1 MADTLEAAIEFV
13 LRAGM
18 PCPVDRTYTAL
29 ANVLGAVTSP
39 AIDVAIITVNYDICA
54 DIAIYS
60 AGRRPYYCLDPS
72 VGAGPD
78 EIALA
83 KLHGSLN
90 WHGCTGVG
98 CGYVNAEPHI
108 DEAAPVRLEHEPEG
122 SRVHMTFRSWYTPT
136 THKCGHDEQQP
147 LIVPPVENKSH
158 YYGDMRVVWNRAESE
173 LRGAEQLLIAGY
185 SFRSID
191 LAVNNLLLASLA
203 ARPIRVMIADPLQE
217 VRERIAGQL
226 AAANPRVRIE
236 EQLSA
241 ELALESLSL

>member
-29 ANVLGAVTSP
+29 ANVLGTVTSP

-54 DIAIYS
+54 
-60 AGRRPYYCLDPS
+60 
-72 VGAGPD
+72 
-78 EIALA
+78 
-83 KLHGSLN
+83 
-90 WHGCTGVG
+90 
-98 CGYVNAEPHI
+98 
-108 DEAAPVRLEHEPEG
+108 
-122 SRVHMTFRSWYTPT
+122 
-136 THKCGHDEQQP
+136 
-147 LIVPPVENKSH
+147 
-158 YYGDMRVVWNRAESE
+158 
-173 LRGAEQLLIAGY
+173 
-185 SFRSID
+185 
-191 LAVNNLLLASLA
+191 AVNNLLLASLA